1 MQNSTTATLLSTLA
15 AQLAVPRLNN
25 PMLQVSLL
33 IAPIRVTQPNHN
45 SKVTQETTLF
55 YATQPTEAGAR
66 SLLLSSVSRLI
77 QGIYEKYPDQGRAIC
92 RARVY
97 TTQPKLTPFCRG
109 IVRVAAKRITILERA
124 PLPLLDQPVRS
135 IDVSDWDTHFK
146 TKGEILETELKPV
159 TRDLPGWMTLTRKL
173 AHHLALDLSRHS
185 ARHQSD
191 RPVVALL
198 LSPVPGTRDFEL
210 RSAACNQNSK
220 NRTLHAE
227 VNLIQNWYRTTQ
239 KPLPKDSV
247 ILTSLKP
254 CRMCAALI
262 WQSSMNRKALR
273 VYYAENDPGK
283 NAQDTALEPNT
294 LDRKLASNDPE
305 EISLEA
311 QEIYEFK

>member
-15 AQLAVPRLNN
+15 AQLAAPRLNN

-33 IAPIRVTQPNHN
+33 IAPIRVTQPNHD

-55 YATQPTEAGAR
+55 YATQPTEEGAR

-109 IVRVAAKRITILERA
+109 IIRVAAKRITILERA

-135 IDVSDWDTHFK
+135 IDVSDWDAHFK
-146 TKGEILETELKPV
+146 NKGEMTDFDLNPAKK
-159 TRDLPGWMTLTRKL
+159 DLPGWMALTRKL
-173 AHHLALDLSRHS
+173 ALHLPRHS
-185 ARHQSD
+185 VRHQGD

-198 LSPVPGTRDFEL
+198 LSPVPGTPDFEL

-227 VNLIQNWYRTTQ
+227 VNLIQNWFRTTQ
-239 KPLPKDSV
+239 KPLPIDSV

-262 WQSSMNRKALR
+262 WQSSMNRRALR

-283 NAQDTALEPNT
+283 NAQKTALEPNT
-294 LDRKLASNDPE
+294 LDRKLASDYPE
-305 EISLEA
+305 EVSLEA